1 MKSGAFVAV
10 DGDSVHAHTEHR
22 VNVRWCMGRGMR
34 RVESTKMPGT
44 PWLAKRGTRRQR
56 STGARTTQE
65 LPPNCASLGIHF
77 VCLRAALVLHSLCR
91 LHESEP
97 WVQF

>member
-22 VNVRWCMGRGMR
+22 VGVRWCMGRGMR

-44 PWLAKRGTRRQR
+44 PWLAKRGTKGGSAPQGRGRHK
-56 STGARTTQE
+56 SC
-65 LPPNCASLGIHF
+65 LPTVHRWAYILS
-77 VCLRAALVLHSLCR
+77 A
-91 LHESEP
+91 
-97 WVQF
+97 